1 MKPFTNLNSHMVPL
15 PFNDVDTDQIIPASY
30 LKVTT
35 KEGLAE
41 GCFAGWRYTSEGD
54 LQPEFALN
62 QPVCFGAQVLLA
74 GDNFGT
80 GSSREH
86 AAWALLSWGFKAILS
101 TSFADIFQN
110 NAYKNGLLPVT
121 IDRQTQQQLFSL
133 VEEEPETRI
142 SIELEEQR
150 LILPDGR
157 KIDFNIDPFNKACL
171 LEGMDQLGYLLKHEP
186 DISAYEQGM
195 EGVA

>member
-1 MKPFTNLNSHMVPL
+1 MKPFTKLSSHMVPL
-15 PFNDVDTDQIIPASY
+15 PFNDVDTDQIIPARY

-41 GCFAGWRYTSEGD
+41 GCFAGWRYSSNGD
-54 LQPEFALN
+54 LQPDFALN
-62 QPVCFGAQVLLA
+62 QPACLGAQVLLA

-86 AAWALLSWGFKAILS
+86 AAWALLSWGFKAVLS

-121 IDRQTQQQLFSL
+121 LDQQTHQQLFSL
-133 VEEEPETRI
+133 VEEEPETKI
-142 SIELEEQR
+142 TIDLENQHI
-150 LILPDGR
+150 ILPDGR
-157 KIDFNIDPFNKACL
+157 KIDFNIDPFNKTCL
-171 LEGMDQLGYLLKHEP
+171 LEGMDQLGFLLKHEP
-186 DISAYEQGM
+186 DITAYEQQM
-195 EGVA
+195 AGVA

>member
-35 KEGLAE
+35 KDGLAD
-41 GCFAGWRYTSEGD
+41 GCFASWRYNSEGD
-54 LQPEFALN
+54 LQPEFPLN
-62 QPVCFGAQVLLA
+62 RAASYGAEVLLA

-86 AAWALLSWGFKAILS
+86 AAWALLSWGFKAVLS
-101 TSFADIFQN
+101 TSFADIFRN

-121 IDRQTQQQLFSL
+121 IDQQTQQQLFSL
-133 VEEEPETRI
+133 VDEDPDTKI
-142 SIELEEQR
+142 IINLQEQL

-157 KIDFNIDPFNKACL
+157 KVDFFIDPFNKRCL
-171 LEGMDQLGYLLKHEP
+171 LEGMDQLGYLLMHEQE
-186 DISAYEQGM
+186 ISAYEHLI
-195 EGVA
+195 EGKT

>member
-35 KEGLAE
+35 KDGLAD
-41 GCFAGWRYTSEGD
+41 GCFAGWRYNSEGD

-62 QPVCFGAQVLLA
+62 RPASFGAEVLLA

-86 AAWALLSWGFKAILS
+86 AAWALLSWGFKSVLS
-101 TSFADIFQN
+101 TSFADIFRN

-121 IDRQTQQQLFSL
+121 IDQQTQQQLFSL
-133 VEEEPETRI
+133 VDEDPGTKI
-142 SIELEEQR
+142 IINLQDQL

-157 KIDFNIDPFNKACL
+157 KVDFFIDPFNKTCL
-171 LEGMDQLGYLLKHEP
+171 LEGKDQLGYLLMHEQE
-186 DISAYEQGM
+186 ISAYEHII
-195 EGVA
+195 EGTT

>member
-1 MKPFTNLNSHMVPL
+1 MKPFANLSSHMVPL
-15 PFNDVDTDQIIPASY
+15 PFNDVDTDQIIPARY
-30 LKVTT
+30 LKVTN

-41 GCFAGWRYTSEGD
+41 GCFAGWRYASNGD

-62 QPVCFGAQVLLA
+62 RPACFGAQVLLA

-86 AAWALLSWGFKAILS
+86 AAWALLSWGFKAVLS

-121 IDRQTQQQLFSL
+121 VDQQTHQQLFSL

-142 SIELEEQR
+142 TIDLENQH

-157 KIDFNIDPFNKACL
+157 QIDFNIDPFNKTCL
-171 LEGMDQLGYLLKHEP
+171 LEGMDQLGFLLKHEP
-186 DISAYEQGM
+186 DISAYEQRM
-195 EGVA
+195 EGAA